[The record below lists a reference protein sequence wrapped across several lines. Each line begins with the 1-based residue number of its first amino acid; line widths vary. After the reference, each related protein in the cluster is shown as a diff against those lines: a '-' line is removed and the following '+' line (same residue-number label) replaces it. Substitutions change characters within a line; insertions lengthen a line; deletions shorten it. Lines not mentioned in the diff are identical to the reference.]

1 MFKESAKVQCIA
13 LYYAWTSDKFCSE
26 SIETILCFF
35 DHSSP
40 LYSLFKLTLWV
51 SIFSLQKGRSRHGI
65 VVTHKVR
72 EYTHVALI
80 YAQHNSDG
88 IEQSK
93 GLTTNPAKLLEFQV
107 HSHRVIKPVIK

>member
-1 MFKESAKVQCIA
+1 M
-13 LYYAWTSDKFCSE
+13 
-26 SIETILCFF
+26 
-35 DHSSP
+35 
-40 LYSLFKLTLWV
+40 
-51 SIFSLQKGRSRHGI
+51 
-65 VVTHKVR
+65 VTHKVR